1 MLQAFEQN
9 IVEVVEKVVPSVVS
23 VTVTK
28 LQRVNFSQ
36 VVPVK
41 GQGSGVIMSE
51 EGFIVTNAHVIE
63 GVRDVDVALHDGRT
77 YKAVVVGETRTRD
90 MAILKIDADNLTPIE
105 IGKSSELKPGQFAIA
120 VGNPLGLGSTVTLGM
135 ISALDRTIRGQDQY
149 LEGLIQTSAQ
159 INPGNSGG
167 ALVDTEGRLIGVPT
181 AMIPWSQG
189 IGFAIEID
197 RIMDVYDE
205 LIQTGTVQTPWLGI
219 IGVTLN
225 KAIAANYRLSAEEGA
240 LIVEVPRGPSS
251 KAGLKPGDV
260 VVGIDDSDI
269 KGMEQLRGHILGKK
283 VGEKLRVRFQRAREI
298 FEVYVQLSPAP

>member
-1 MLQAFEQN
+1 MVTLSDGRQFNAVLLGTDPEADVAVIQIPANNLTELPIANSNHLRVGDF
-9 IVEVVEKVVPSVVS
+9 VVAIGNPFGLGQ
-23 VTVTK
+23 TVT
-28 LQRVNFSQ
+28 
-36 VVPVK
+36 
-41 GQGSGVIMSE
+41 SGI
-51 EGFIVTNAHVIE
+51 
-63 GVRDVDVALHDGRT
+63 
-77 YKAVVVGETRTRD
+77 
-90 MAILKIDADNLTPIE
+90 
-105 IGKSSELKPGQFAIA
+105 
-120 VGNPLGLGSTVTLGM
+120 
-135 ISALDRTIRGQDQY
+135 ISALGRTGLGI
-149 LEGLIQTSAQ
+149 EGYEDFIQTDAS